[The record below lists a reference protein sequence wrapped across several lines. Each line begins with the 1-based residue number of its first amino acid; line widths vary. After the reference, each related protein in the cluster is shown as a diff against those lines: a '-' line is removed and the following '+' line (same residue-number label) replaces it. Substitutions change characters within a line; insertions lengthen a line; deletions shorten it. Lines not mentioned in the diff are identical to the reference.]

1 MITGFKQKNINTQF
15 TKQEITKGQETKMFY
30 LISNKEIQ
38 NKIPIFSQAILQ
50 RQKINTLPFTN
61 YWCVTLHNF

>member
-38 NKIPIFSQAILQ
+38 NKIPIFS
-50 RQKINTLPFTN
+50 
-61 YWCVTLHNF
+61 